1 MKPALMFAYETSASL
16 HQSRVL
22 FIVSY
27 QRYIGRSES
36 GVETI
41 LARVGLAGATDEC
54 LNTLISLVGVISRTT
69 SLKSGPS
76 IKVAVVGT

>member
-1 MKPALMFAYETSASL
+1 MNAYEISASL

-22 FIVSY
+22 LVVSY
-27 QRYIGRSES
+27 QRYIGRPES

-41 LARVGLAGATDEC
+41 LAKARLGGATDER
-54 LNTLISLVGVISRTT
+54 LNTSISLVGVISRTI